1 MTTLAPDSAAEDP
14 EITARLRTLKLISF
28 DVDGVLTDGKLYYSD
43 DGRELKAFNVQDG
56 AALKLLRQH
65 GVEVAILTGR
75 NSPMVSRRAAELGIA
90 HLYQGLEDKRTGFK
104 DLLEKTGLQAQQT
117 AHVGDDLQDL
127 VLFDLVDLAISV
139 PNAHP
144 TVLARADL
152 VTSTAGGQ
160 GVARELAQRVLVA
173 QGSWPYG

>member
-1 MTTLAPDSAAEDP
+1 MTSPPTDE
-14 EITARLRTLKLISF
+14 TAHDRDLNARCQQLKLISF

-75 NSPMVSRRAAELGIA
+75 DSPMVARRASELGIV
-90 HLYQGLEDKRTGFK
+90 HLYQGLVDKRTGFN
-104 DLLEKTGLQAQQT
+104 DLLARTGLDAQQT

-127 VLFDLVDLAISV
+127 TLFDLVGLAISV
-139 PNAHP
+139 PNGHP
-144 TVLARADL
+144 AVTARANLITDA
-152 VTSTAGGQ
+152 AGGQ
-160 GVARELAQRVLVA
+160 GVARELAERVLKA
-173 QGSWPYG
+173 QGTWPYG

>member
-1 MTTLAPDSAAEDP
+1 MTKATDSSSAA
-14 EITARLRTLKLISF
+14 ITERCRNLRLISF

-75 NSPMVSRRAAELGIA
+75 NSPMVARRAAELGIE
-90 HLYQGLEDKRTGFK
+90 HLYQGLDDKRSGFRE
-104 DLLEKTGLQAQQT
+104 LLESTGLQAEQI

-127 VLFDLVDLAISV
+127 VLFDLVGLAISV

-144 TVLARADL
+144 TVIARAQL
-152 VTSTAGGQ
+152 ITRTAGGQ
-160 GVARELAQRVLVA
+160 GVARELAEQVLRA

>member
-1 MTTLAPDSAAEDP
+1 MSSLSPDAA
-14 EITARLRTLKLISF
+14 ARDSDFAARCRALKLISF

-75 NSPMVSRRAAELGIA
+75 NSPMVARRAGELGIE
-90 HLYQGLEDKRTGFK
+90 HLYQGLEDKLTGFNH
-104 DLLEKTGLQAQQT
+104 LLAKTGLQAQQT

-127 VLFDLVDLAISV
+127 TLFDQVGLAISV

-144 TVLARADL
+144 TVLRRADL
-152 VTSTAGGQ
+152 ITDTAGGQ
-160 GVARELAQRVLVA
+160 GVARELAERVLKA